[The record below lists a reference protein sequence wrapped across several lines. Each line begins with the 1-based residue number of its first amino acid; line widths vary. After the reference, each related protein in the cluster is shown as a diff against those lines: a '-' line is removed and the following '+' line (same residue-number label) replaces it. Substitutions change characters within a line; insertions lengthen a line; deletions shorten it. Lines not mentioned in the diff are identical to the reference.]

1 MSVDQRKSALKK
13 VYWTERDS
21 IGLAMVS
28 DSDLSADYVSVN
40 EVKTVTIHAVKK
52 DENFVATTGTGSG
65 GIRMGESP
73 SIPEEFHDALADY
86 AIAKGYE
93 AKPQLLNNAVY
104 FKNNFRE
111 AINEAK
117 KYANKGRDGSGYHI
131 RQYDY

>member
-1 MSVDQRKSALKK
+1 MSVDQRKAALKK
-13 VYWTERDS
+13 VWWTERDS

-28 DSDLSADYVSVN
+28 DSDLSTAYVSVN

-52 DENFVATTGTGSG
+52 DENFIASTGTGSG

-93 AKPQLLNNAVY
+93 TKPRFLQNAAY

-111 AINEAK
+111 SINEAK
-117 KYANKGRDGSGYHI
+117 RYANKGRDGSGYHI

>member
-13 VYWTERDS
+13 VYWTERDA

-73 SIPEEFHDALADY
+73 SVPEEFHDALADY

-93 AKPQLLNNAVY
+93 TKPRFLQNAAY
-104 FKNNFRE
+104 FKNNFRKNQV
-111 AINEAK
+111 IFIK
-117 KYANKGRDGSGYHI
+117 
-131 RQYDY
+131 